1 MRKIECNNS
10 IIKNCYHQ
18 SVTEDVI
25 SEDKYLYMYV
35 ADETQ
40 PCTTLSDLV
49 ILVPSYL
56 FLSLSLECACDL
68 WIQLYPLVYADNA
81 AIRH

>member
-1 MRKIECNNS
+1 MDYYDVWGKLNA
-10 IIKNCYHQ
+10 IINNCYHQ

-25 SEDKYLYMYV
+25 SEDKYLYLYV

-56 FLSLSLECACDL
+56 FLSLSWMCMRFMDTAVPIGVCR
-68 WIQLYPLVYADNA
+68 QCC
-81 AIRH
+81 H